1 MSDELTR
8 LLAEHLADDR
18 QRFAEVQASLYRI
31 EGNVESLMHSRS
43 FSRGVWKTVVVIAT
57 TISALVTLVVTWL
70 RG

>member
-1 MSDELTR
+1 MSDELAR

-18 QRFAEVQASLYRI
+18 QRFAEVQASLGRI
-31 EGNVESLMHSRS
+31 EGHVESLLHSRS
-43 FSRGVWKTVVVIAT
+43 FSRGAWRAIVVVAT

>member
-1 MSDELTR
+1 MSDELVR

-31 EGNVESLMHSRS
+31 EGNVESLLYSRS
-43 FSRGVWKTVVVIAT
+43 FVRGAWRAVVIVT
-57 TISALVTLVVTWL
+57 TGVSALVTLLVTWL